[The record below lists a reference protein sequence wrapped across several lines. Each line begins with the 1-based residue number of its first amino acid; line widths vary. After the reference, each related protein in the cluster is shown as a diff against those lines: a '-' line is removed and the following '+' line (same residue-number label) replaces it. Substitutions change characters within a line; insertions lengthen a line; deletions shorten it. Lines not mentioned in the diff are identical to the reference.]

1 MSCFANLST
10 GLRAQIAERKSYIE
24 KMHINIKKLQDEIQ
38 TKQNTL
44 IHYKANAKRYKK
56 PLTGKWETWNNEIE
70 PR

>member
-24 KMHINIKKLQDEIQ
+24 KLHINIKKLEDEIQ

-44 IHYKANAKRYKK
+44 IHYKANAKRYKM
-56 PLTGKWETWNNEIE
+56 
-70 PR
+70 